1 MHTIIYYTFRLTLCK
16 DDRIIHVMNDMK
28 FTTAGDYMRMQPQE
42 IIKHLE
48 ADNSRLAKEEVLL
61 EAMQEGLDEFFE
73 GVRMALDPLVTFG
86 VKQVPES
93 DNEWTGQGLDWDSFK
108 VLANQLIN
116 RELTGHAA
124 RDAIAL
130 ARSVATTEQWNG
142 FYRRVLIK
150 DLRCGMSEKTVNK
163 VAKEFPQ
170 YAVPIF
176 GCQLAHDG
184 ANHPKKMTGMKQI
197 EVKLDGVRVLAV
209 CRSGKVELFSRNG
222 KQFHNFPHII
232 AEIEA
237 VLAAKPAPYDCV
249 LDGEVMSADFQ
260 DLMKQLQRK
269 DGKKATDA
277 VLHLFDFI
285 PLVDFLK
292 GSWDKKQ
299 TDRSN
304 YVKYWVLE
312 NEDLLEHVTACEWE
326 DVDLSTTEGNTRFVE
341 LNKAAV
347 DGGYEGVMI
356 KDVDAIYT
364 CKRSHAW
371 LKAKPFI
378 EVTLEVVDVEEGT
391 GRNEGRLGAIVCEGI
406 DDGKDSRVNVG
417 CGFTDVHRDDYW
429 NSRDALIGH
438 LVEVRAD
445 AVTQNQDGTY
455 SLRFPRFKTFR
466 GFEPGEKI

>member
-1 MHTIIYYTFRLTLCK
+1 MT
-16 DDRIIHVMNDMK
+16 DMK

-48 ADNSRLAKEEVLL
+48 ADNSKLAKQAILL

-73 GVRMALDPLVTFG
+73 GITMALDPLVTFG
-86 VKQVPES
+86 VKKVPERS
-93 DNEWTGQGLDWDSFK
+93 DVLTGQGLDWNTFK
-108 VLANQLIN
+108 VLAEQLRN

-124 RDAIAL
+124 RDAIEL
-130 ARSVATTEQWNG
+130 AMSIATTEQWNM
-142 FYRRVLIK
+142 FYRRILIK

-197 EVKLDGVRVLAV
+197 EVKLDGVRVLAI

-222 KQFHNFPHII
+222 RQFHNFPHIV

-285 PLVDFLK
+285 PLDSFLE
-292 GSWDKKQ
+292 GSWDKTQ
-299 TDRSN
+299 TNRSN
-304 YVKYWVLE
+304 YVKYWVME
-312 NEDLLEHVTACEWE
+312 NEDLLAHVQACAWE
-326 DVDLSTTEGNTRFVE
+326 DVDLSTTEGEERFVE

-356 KDVDAIYT
+356 KDVDAPYT

-391 GRNEGRLGAIVCEGI
+391 GRNEGRLGAVVCEGL
-406 DDGKDSRVNVG
+406 DDGRMVKVNVG
-417 CGFTDVHRDDYW
+417 SGFSDANRDSFWTLRSDV
-429 NSRDALIGH
+429 IGQ